1 MKKIL
6 LIGSMVL
13 MMLLPAPVKAGGV
26 YDPAPIGSI
35 MIGGRLGLS
44 HTVGANLS
52 VDYGFKQVWKG
63 TFTLGAHVGYMW
75 DARLSPLRTKY
86 NHYHKFG
93 FRARTTYRLNV
104 VVPEWEVYAGAALG
118 GSWTKYS
125 EYVEKGHYVGS
136 RGWVSGSFIMGTTY
150 HFTDL
155 LGLNLELNFGDT
167 ETAWV
172 SMGVQVKL

>member
-1 MKKIL
+1 
-6 LIGSMVL
+6 

-26 YDPAPIGSI
+26 YDGPPVGSI

-44 HTVGANLS
+44 HTIGANLS

-63 TFTLGAHVGYMW
+63 TFTLGGQVGYMW
-75 DARLSPLRTKY
+75 HRTLSSHRLY
-86 NHYHKFG
+86 NNDYHKFG

-118 GSWTKYS
+118 GSWTMYNIYDSSLGRYTGAKA
-125 EYVEKGHYVGS
+125 
-136 RGWVSGSFIMGTTY
+136 WISGSFIMGTTY

>member
-1 MKKIL
+1 
-6 LIGSMVL
+6 
-13 MMLLPAPVKAGGV
+13 MMLLPAPAKAGGV
-26 YDPAPIGSI
+26 YDGPPVGSI

-44 HTVGANLS
+44 HTIGANLS

-63 TFTLGAHVGYMW
+63 TFTLGGQVGYMW
-75 DARLSPLRTKY
+75 DRTLSAHRLY
-86 NHYHKFG
+86 NNDYHKFG

-118 GSWTKYS
+118 GSWTMYNIYDSSSGRYAGTKA
-125 EYVEKGHYVGS
+125 
-136 RGWVSGSFIMGTTY
+136 WISGSFIMGTTY

-167 ETAWV
+167 ENAWV